1 MRLKD
6 KVVLVAAAGGG
17 MGTAVPLLFAQEGAK
32 VVVSARRPGPLEE
45 IVAKIKAAGG
55 DGSWVPADLV
65 TEEGAQRAVAHTEQT
80 YGRLDVLFSNLGD
93 SAGRG
98 LRLHETDEKTW
109 DFLTDINIKGHYHCA
124 RQAIPALMRAG
135 GGVIILMTASQD
147 VRLRAHSGYSAGK
160 AGTIALVQTMARQY
174 RDDNIRVVGIASSG
188 GVNNVPER
196 RVELPPAKVIRSA
209 RSEDIAY
216 AALYLA
222 SDEASWISG
231 SVLTVDGGNET
242 VLEAPA
248 RS

>member
-45 IVAKIKAAGG
+45 IVGKIKKNGG
-55 DGSWVPADLV
+55 DASFVTADLV
-65 TEEGAQRAVAHTEQT
+65 TEAGAQKAVEYAERT

-109 DFLTDINIKGHYHCA
+109 DFLTDINIKGHYQCS

-135 GGVIILMTASQD
+135 GGVIILMTASHD

-160 AGTIALVQTMARQY
+160 AGTIALVQTMARAY
-174 RDDNIRVVGIASSG
+174 RKDNIRVVGIASSG
-188 GVNNVPER
+188 GVNNVPEA
-196 RVELPPAKVIRSA
+196 RVDPPPPNVNRTA

-222 SDEASWISG
+222 SPEASWVTG
-231 SVLTVDGGNET
+231 SVVTLDGGNEVALDT
-242 VLEAPA
+242 PG
-248 RS
+248 